1 MTEDLD
7 MAIMLMQEKI
17 KEAGDEAVKY
27 TKLRSRL
34 RKAQVQLLN
43 ESLGIDIEKTI
54 KDYFQFVRL
63 TSVSYSRD
71 DFNIR
76 ISYIRSDTNSYM
88 PTCTRYIKQ
97 EYVDKCIPSPT
108 VLKIYDALG
117 FIRPKIESTVFNTR
131 PSE

>member
-1 MTEDLD
+1 MNADID

-17 KEAGDEAVKY
+17 QEAGHEAVKY
-27 TKLRSRL
+27 TKLRSKL
-34 RKAQVQLLN
+34 RKTQVGLLN
-43 ESLGIDIEKTI
+43 ESLGIDVEKAI
-54 KDYFQFVRL
+54 KDYLHFVRL

-97 EYVDKCIPSPT
+97 EYIDKCIPSPT

-117 FIRPKIESTVFNTR
+117 FIHPKFESTVFNTR